1 VSSRSWRDCIQDIL
15 DAVAEIQAFTSGL
28 NFEQFRSD
36 LKTVRAVEMNF
47 IVIGEAASAVPEEV
61 QEQYPAV
68 PWHLMRGMRNRLV
81 HAYFAVDE
89 QIMWDTVQT
98 NLPQL
103 VVALGSL
110 MQSSDN

>member
-1 VSSRSWRDCIQDIL
+1 VSSRSWRDYIQDIL
-15 DAVAEIQAFTSGL
+15 DAVAEIQAFTAGID
-28 NFEQFRSD
+28 FEHFLSD

-47 IVIGEAASAVPEEV
+47 IVIGEAASAIPDEV
-61 QEQYPAV
+61 QEQYSAV

-103 VVALGSL
+103 VVALESL
-110 MQSSDN
+110 MQSSDD